1 MLTVKKGLLKGIGLA
16 FLFSAFTSTFLL
28 AQDVTIKGK
37 VMDEADK
44 SALEGV
50 TVQVVETG
58 KGALTDGDG
67 AFSISTPSKP
77 KLTLKI
83 TLTDYIEATVE
94 VPTVAGKTEYVV
106 DLLMKPEKS
115 FELDPTV
122 ITDSRHAKNLSKVT
136 TSMAVVN
143 PAQVDLQATNEI
155 EDVLN
160 QTPGVDVIDGQP
172 NIRGSSG
179 YAYGV
184 GSRVM
189 VMLDG
194 LPLLSGDAS
203 AAQFDLIPTDNIQQV
218 EIMKGASSVLYGSS
232 ALGGVIN
239 VITADVP
246 DSGRTSVRLRGTLY
260 GAPANKALDWDGSKT
275 PMTGAVNVF
284 HAQKIGRHD
293 LTGLVDFWKET
304 GWKNSNRSE
313 QARFMVM
320 TKFRPAAIPGLSFGV
335 NASVKYDSSSTF
347 LFWDSYLPDDS
358 VYAPFSTTPVNS
370 LGGYS
375 GANSMRDQL
384 NMRYTLDPFV
394 KYATDKGSV
403 HTYRGH
409 IQRQV
414 FTNNTNQSNRSSVFY
429 NDYQYNTSL
438 LEGRLNWVSGA
449 TFIYNSAFAD
459 SLYAGGHHSIN
470 PAVYTQVD
478 GAIKS
483 WLSAT
488 VGGRFDYIKIDDNY
502 TVTSPVFRA
511 GLNFEPMKGTNI
523 RMSWGQAFRS
533 PSVSE
538 RFTSTFASGLIIRP
552 NPDAEPERGYSA
564 EIAARQGFMFGDK
577 QKSVL
582 GFIDVAGFMMDY
594 NNMIE
599 FGVNPPDTF
608 VFPPVIE
615 FSARNVARA
624 RIFGVEAAAMVELT
638 YNKWSLDISGGITYI
653 DPRNLNP
660 TPDSAQADIFNE
672 LGTQDN
678 PTPPGSNAFLE
689 LLGMTVQEGVVGYRR
704 DNPYY
709 LKYRS
714 RWTNRAT
721 ATLGY
726 GRFSLTA
733 NYRFKSQ
740 VIAIDQFLYV
750 AIAGAADFMRAHPNG
765 FHLLDAIFAVD
776 VMPGLKASI
785 NVDNA
790 FNKEWAE
797 LPGIMGA
804 PRNYTMQIKYT
815 F

>member
-1 MLTVKKGLLKGIGLA
+1 MIVKRGYLKVLGLA
-16 FLFSAFTSTFLL
+16 VAFCAISCQLLL
-28 AQDVTIKGK
+28 AQNVTISGK
-37 VMDEADK
+37 VLDETDN
-44 SALEGV
+44 SPFEGV
-50 TVQVVETG
+50 TVQVIETS
-58 KGALTDGDG
+58 KGALTDSEGQ
-67 AFSISTPSKP
+67 FSISTPSKP
-77 KLTLKI
+77 SLTLKVSI
-83 TLTDYIEATVE
+83 TDFKDAQVVVKTE
-94 VPTVAGKTEYVV
+94 AGKTNYEIVIK
-106 DLLMKPEKS
+106 MQPERS

-122 ITDSRHAKNLSKVT
+122 ITDSRHEKNLSKVT
-136 TSMAVVN
+136 TSMAVVK
-143 PAQVDLQATNEI
+143 PAAIDLQATNDV

-203 AAQFDLIPTDNIQQV
+203 AAQFDLIPTDNIQQI

-246 DSGRTSVRLRGTLY
+246 DSGKTSVRLRGTLY
-260 GAPANKALDWDGSKT
+260 GPPSNRALDWDGPNKN

-284 HAQKIGRHD
+284 HARKIGRHD
-293 LTGLVDFWKET
+293 VTGLVDFWKET
-304 GWKNSNRSE
+304 GWKNSNESE
-313 QARFMVM
+313 QARFMLL
-320 TKFRPAAIPGLSFGV
+320 TKFRPASIPGLTFGV
-335 NASVKYDSSSTF
+335 NGSIKYDSSSTF

-375 GANSMRDQL
+375 GANSRRDQL

-394 KYATDKGSV
+394 KYATDKGV
-403 HTYRGH
+403 HAYRGH

-414 FTNNTNQSNRSSVFY
+414 FRNNTNQSNRSTVFY
-429 NDYQYNTSL
+429 NDYQYNTSSL
-438 LEGRLNWVSGA
+438 DGRMNWVTGA
-449 TFIYNSAFAD
+449 TFIYNAAFAD
-459 SLYAGGHHSIN
+459 SLYSGGHYSIN
-470 PAVYTQVD
+470 PAVYTQLD
-478 GAIKS
+478 GSIKS

-488 VGGRFDYIKIDDNY
+488 VGGRFDYIRIDNEF
-502 TVTSPVFRA
+502 TVTAPVFRA
-511 GLNFEPMKGTNI
+511 GLNFEPMKGSNI
-523 RMSWGQAFRS
+523 RVSWGQAFRS

-538 RFTSTFASGLIIRP
+538 RFTSTFANGLYIRP
-552 NPDAEPERGYSA
+552 NPTAEPERGYSA
-564 EIAARQGFMFGDK
+564 EIAARQGFMFGSRK
-577 QKSVL
+577 KSIV
-582 GFIDVAGFMMDY
+582 GFVDVAAFMMDY

-615 FSARNVARA
+615 FSARNVAKA
-624 RIFGVEAAAMVELT
+624 RIKGIEASTLIELT
-638 YNKWSLDISGGITYI
+638 YNKWSLDLSGGITYI
-653 DPRNLNP
+653 IPKNLLP
-660 TPDSAQADIFNE
+660 TPDTAQSDIYGQ
-672 LGTQDN
+672 LGNQDN
-678 PTPPGSNAFLE
+678 PTPPGSTAFLE
-689 LLGMTVQEGVVGYRR
+689 LLGLTLQEGVAGYRR
-704 DNPYY
+704 DNPEF

-714 RWTNRAT
+714 TWTNRAT
-721 ATLGY
+721 ATLRY

-733 NYRFKSQ
+733 NYRYKSQ
-740 VIAIDQFLYV
+740 VLAIDQFLYV
-750 AIAGAADFMRAHPNG
+750 AIAGSADFMRAHPKG
-765 FHLLDAIFAVD
+765 FTLVDGIFAVD
-776 VMPGLKASI
+776 VGKGLNASF
-785 NVDNA
+785 NVDNV

-804 PRNYTMQIKYT
+804 PRNYTLQLKYV